1 MGMIMPLSAKENLWR
16 ALRHENPEYVPYSAE
31 GVLRLV
37 DHRGRKPPRAGIDEW
52 GVIWAPL
59 PESYAAA
66 ASEPAESYAIAH
78 PARSCAELL
87 TRSFPNPSDPSLFAG
102 LLAGIDKDRSLI
114 IGQHPA
120 GPLDRLCSL
129 LDMPTALLALVSE
142 PEAARAV
149 LERIAD
155 YHVGIARGY
164 LAAGVEAGFLAD
176 DYAGH
181 DGPFL
186 RPALWQKL
194 ILPGLRRIIAAYRDA
209 GAAIFFHTCGRAEA
223 FIPDLVDAGVTVF
236 NLQSSACDLLALK
249 ARFGRRIAFY
259 GGVANELM
267 MTGMPEEVQAAARAA
282 IAGLGQEG
290 GLILAPDQPLAF
302 PPENEAALV
311 ETARRYGRYPSG

>member
-1 MGMIMPLSAKENLWR
+1 MPLSAKENLWCAIR
-16 ALRHENPEYVPYSAE
+16 PVKPAYVPYSAE

-37 DHRGRKPPRAGIDEW
+37 DHRGRKPPRAGTDEW
-52 GVIWAPL
+52 GVTWAPL
-59 PESYAAA
+59 PESYVAGAG
-66 ASEPAESYAIAH
+66 EPAESYATGH
-78 PARSCAELL
+78 PAKSCAELL
-87 TRSFPNPSDPSLFAG
+87 TRTFPDPSDPSLFAG
-102 LLAGIDKDRSLI
+102 LLIGINTDRALV

-120 GPLDRLCSL
+120 GPLDRLCAL
-129 LDMPTALLALVSE
+129 LDMPTAMLALMSE
-142 PEAARAV
+142 PEAAFAV

-176 DYAGH
+176 DYAGR

-186 RPALWQKL
+186 RPKLWQKL
-194 ILPGLRRIIAAYRDA
+194 ILPGLRRIIAVYRDA
-209 GAAIFFHTCGRAEA
+209 GAPLFFHTCGRAEA

-236 NLQSSACDLLALK
+236 NLQSSACDLPALK

-267 MTGMPEEVQAAARAA
+267 MTGTPEEVRAAARAA
-282 IAGLGQEG
+282 IETLSQEG

-311 ETARRYGRYPSG
+311 ETAQRYGRYPLG